1 MKQAQ
6 GQAGSV
12 HVLRLQPGEDIKP
25 VLEHWAKERQIAAA
39 CITAAVG
46 SLTQAHV
53 RYANRADGIV
63 TTGDLEVVALSGT
76 LAENGMH
83 LHLAVADRNG
93 AMLGGHLL
101 PGCLVRT
108 TLELVIME
116 VSGVRMLRSK
126 DEVTTYDELDPRPV
140 ER

>member
-1 MKQAQ
+1 MKKAS
-6 GQAGSV
+6 GSAGPV
-12 HVLRLQPGEDIKP
+12 HVLRLQPGEDVRP
-25 VLEHWAKERQIAAA
+25 LLEQWAKDHRITAA

-46 SLTQAHV
+46 SLTQAHI

-76 LAENGMH
+76 LTENGMH

-93 AMLGGHLL
+93 ATLGGHML

-116 VSGVRMLRSK
+116 VAGVRMLRTK
-126 DEVTTYDELDPRPV
+126 DDTTTYDELDPQPMDR
-140 ER
+140 